1 MQELKRRLLVT
12 QALEAARTV
21 EEGVITDP
29 READVGS
36 ILGFGFAPFTGGAL
50 SYIDFMGAKNFVAL
64 CKELQAKHGDR
75 FAPPRI
81 LHEMAASGETFYGR
95 AKDKKAA

>member
-1 MQELKRRLLVT
+1 
-12 QALEAARTV
+12 
-21 EEGVITDP
+21 
-29 READVGS
+29 
-36 ILGFGFAPFTGGAL
+36 
-50 SYIDFMGAKNFVAL
+50 MGAKNFVAL